1 MSANF
6 SSIYPEFKLNVVK
19 DEKKTSYAFED
30 YRLNALQAML
40 YHNGKEVSLPPK
52 AVETLL
58 VLVKH
63 QGAIISKEELIK
75 QVWKDTVVEESN
87 LIHYLSVLRKT
98 LGETHDGK
106 PYIETFRRRGYRFNG
121 EVRLLE
127 TAASENGSAT
137 PEMEQISTLPRHD
150 VERSGNVLKVVDW
163 QEPEHPLAVTL
174 SAGNEDEKS
183 SLFKNFSIGKSAILA
198 ALVVLLIASF
208 FYLRSR
214 VSRPQQSV
222 ANVKSELTILRLTNG
237 AAPADATISPDGKYF
252 VYHESD
258 GSVSHFWLQQ
268 TGQSN
273 RVEIIP
279 PMLKLIRGKTFSPD
293 GGFIYFVAQDK
304 LGTSGSLYRVP
315 TLGGVQS
322 KILDDIDA
330 PVSFSP
336 DGKEMVFRRF
346 NEQTRESRLIIAPST
361 GGEERVLLRWT
372 AEQGILGF
380 PAWSPKGNL
389 IAFST
394 ANTQSSQ
401 PITCTILGINPQTGA
416 TETLSSE
423 HWDTCYRIAW
433 THDGQGLVFIGTKFG
448 EGYSTQRDQVYYLS
462 YPSGEA
468 WRLTTDGNR
477 YDVFSLGVTETDEI
491 IALPTNRSS
500 QIWQMNPNGDART
513 AVQIT
518 SGLAD
523 GRAGLATLPDGRVGY
538 IARTGDSLNIWV
550 ANADG
555 TNQKEVLNDP
565 PAVEELRASPDGRFF
580 VFSAQRNGFAHLF
593 LMDTDGTNLRQLTFG
608 DSYNVD
614 STVSPDGNW
623 IIYCSVVVQGG
634 NEKRSLWKIP
644 SSGGT
649 PILLTDKDYATP
661 HFSPDGKFVSCVY
674 REKEIIILSTADG
687 SVVKTFDP
695 VEVPQLNS
703 GVRWTPDGQSLI
715 YNVYQEN
722 YSNLWLQPING
733 GAARP
738 LTDFRNGIIYNFAF
752 SPDGSRLYVARGYP
766 IHDAVLI
773 KNFR

>member
-1 MSANF
+1 
-6 SSIYPEFKLNVVK
+6 VVNN
-19 DEKKTSYAFED
+19 EKQTSYAFED
-30 YRLNALQAML
+30 YRLDTLLAML
-40 YHNGKEVSLPPK
+40 YRGEKEVALPPK
-52 AVETLL
+52 VIETLL
-58 VLVKH
+58 VLVENRGK
-63 QGAIISKEELIK
+63 IVSKNELIK
-75 QVWKDTVVEESN
+75 RVWKDTVVEESN
-87 LIHYLSVLRKT
+87 LIHYLYLLRKT
-98 LGETHDGK
+98 LGPMQDGK

-127 TAASENGSAT
+127 TAPSENGSA
-137 PEMEQISTLPRHD
+137 PMEDISVVPCHD
-150 VERSGNVLKVVDW
+150 VERSGNVFKVVDW
-163 QEPEHPLAVTL
+163 QEPEHPLAINIPAASDDGKT
-174 SAGNEDEKS
+174 
-183 SLFKNFSIGKSAILA
+183 SLFKDLSIGKAAILA
-198 ALVVLLIASF
+198 ALVVLLITSF
-208 FYLRSR
+208 FYLRFR
-214 VSRPQQSV
+214 ASRPLQSV

-237 AAPADATISPDGKYF
+237 AAPADATISLDGKYF

-258 GSVSHFWLQQ
+258 GGVSHLWLQQ

-315 TLGGVQS
+315 TLGGVQN
-322 KILDDIDA
+322 KILDAIDA

-336 DGKEMVFRRF
+336 DGNEMVFRRF
-346 NEQTRESRLIIAPST
+346 NEQTGESFLIITPST
-361 GGEERVLLRWT
+361 GGEERILLRWT
-372 AEQGILGF
+372 TEQGLLGF

-394 ANTQSSQ
+394 TNTQNSQ

-423 HWDTCYRIAW
+423 HWSTCYRIAW

-448 EGYSTQRDQVYYLS
+448 ESYSTERDQVYYLS

-468 WRLTTDGNR
+468 RRLTTDGNR

-500 QIWQMNPNGDART
+500 QIWQMNPNGDAHT
-513 AVQIT
+513 AMQFT

-523 GRAGLATLPDGRVGY
+523 GRAGLAPLPDGRIGY
-538 IARTGDSLNIWV
+538 IARTGDSLNIWI

-565 PAVEELRASPDGRFF
+565 PAIEELRAAPDGRFF
-580 VFSAQRNGFAHLF
+580 VFSAQRDGFNHLF
-593 LMDTDGTNLRQLTFG
+593 LMDVAGTNLRQLTFG

-649 PILLTDKDYATP
+649 PMMVTDKEFATP
-661 HFSPDGKFVSCVY
+661 HFSPDGKFVSCVHK
-674 REKEIIILSTADG
+674 EKEILILSAEDG
-687 SVVKTFDP
+687 SVVRTFDP
-695 VEVPQLNS
+695 VNVPQLNS
-703 GVRWTPDGQSLI
+703 GARWSPDGQSLI
-715 YNVYQEN
+715 YNVYQKN
-722 YSNLWLQPING
+722 FSNLWMQPISG
-733 GAARP
+733 GAAHP
-738 LTDFRNGIIYNFAF
+738 LTNFSNGIIYNFAF
-752 SPDGSRLYVARGYP
+752 SSDESRLYVARGYP
-766 IHDAVLI
+766 IHDTVLI